1 MIEDDVKCL
10 VCKSRMFLPY
20 EYITDPAN
28 KDVALCDDCLI
39 SSSGHEN
46 CDLPECKE
54 CLSLVHKLK
63 FRRELATDFVSGT
76 LMLFNPRDSSFDDGE
91 QDSNSEGSDDED
103 VTNDILDD
111 FDGGEIEL
119 MFTQDY
125 EEDMEVE
132 KRN

>member
-1 MIEDDVKCL
+1 
-10 VCKSRMFLPY
+10 MFLPY

-63 FRRELATDFVSGT
+63 VRRELATDFVSGT

-91 QDSNSEGSDDED
+91 QDSNSEKAYESDQ
-103 VTNDILDD
+103 TNDILDN

-119 MFTQDY
+119 LFSKNY
-125 EEDMEVE
+125 GEDNKNE
-132 KRN
+132 NGD